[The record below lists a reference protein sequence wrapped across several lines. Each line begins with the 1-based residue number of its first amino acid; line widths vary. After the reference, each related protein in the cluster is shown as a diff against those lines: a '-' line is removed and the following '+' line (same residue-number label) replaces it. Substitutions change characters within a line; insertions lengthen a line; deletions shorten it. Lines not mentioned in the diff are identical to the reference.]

1 MKFNWKVF
9 FVILPFSLDI
19 GVLSNV
25 YLYLLPWH
33 LGPVQYSRV
42 IWSINVVSFCV
53 SPLVLF
59 ASFYFMGRRYRP
71 YSGISISSR
80 ASFLGKFDWPL
91 DWSLLFSTFVYFS
104 LPGLEFSITELLV
117 VFLGSN
123 FQSLFIRVFCWFWCS
138 LHVIYCAKTPNTAG
152 IRIDLPI
159 S

>member
-9 FVILPFSLDI
+9 FVILPFSLGI

-59 ASFYFMGRRYRP
+59 ASFYLMGRDIDLIAEFP
-71 YSGISISSR
+71 SV
-80 ASFLGKFDWPL
+80 LVPL
-91 DWSLLFSTFVYFS
+91 
-104 LPGLEFSITELLV
+104 
-117 VFLGSN
+117 FLGSLIGHLIGH
-123 FQSLFIRVFCWFWCS
+123 FSSVLLYTSLYPDWNSLSQNYLWFFW
-138 LHVIYCAKTPNTAG
+138 V
-152 IRIDLPI
+152 PI
-159 S
+159 SKVFSSEFFVGFGALSMSYIAQKRQIQRVYG